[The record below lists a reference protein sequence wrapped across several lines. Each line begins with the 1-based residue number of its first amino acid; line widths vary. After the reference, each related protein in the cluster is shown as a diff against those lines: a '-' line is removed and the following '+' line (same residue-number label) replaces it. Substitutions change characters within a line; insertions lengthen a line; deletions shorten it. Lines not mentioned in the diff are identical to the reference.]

1 MYRQQSYLTS
11 AVKHAK
17 SLASHMAATYAEPE
31 PSAAVYD
38 WQASVVAAYREAQE
52 QERPLA
58 VALATRIYT
67 LAGRA
72 IAPES
77 MFVDR
82 EAGLAVAAVDGM
94 VFRMRRGQVTI
105 LRACQECGV
114 GRVESQPLFTRA
126 DLGYALS
133 AWEPRC
139 AGCEEEDPANWL
151 ES

>member
-1 MYRQQSYLTS
+1 MYRQQSYLTH
-11 AVKHAK
+11 AAAHAK
-17 SLASHMAATYAEPE
+17 GLASRMAATYAEPE
-31 PSAAVYD
+31 APAGMYD
-38 WQASVVAAYREAQE
+38 WQASVIASYLEAQE

-58 VALATRIYT
+58 IALATRIYT

-77 MFVDR
+77 AFVDR
-82 EAGLAVAAVDGM
+82 EAGLAAAVVDG
-94 VFRMRRGQVTI
+94 VTFRMRRGQVTI

-114 GRVESQPLFTRA
+114 GRVESAPLATRA
-126 DLGYALS
+126 DVGYALS